1 MGNRGAMQKHLTKV
15 RRLGKCS
22 VLSGAHDAKGSCF
35 PHDALVTLATAH
47 NARSSSRI
55 EHESMPPD
63 RLWRTLHERSDCD
76 EDELCL
82 VKKLGMQY
90 NVGIRRY
97 IKPLKPQN
105 LTWRR
110 FEKTWLNTNHIENI
124 MKHYDA
130 LYGDEFEF
138 LGVYPVD
145 FQGRTDGA
153 TCIGRTMCDFD
164 VADLIARGKKSFAMV
179 INTVKAHEPGE
190 HWVAIWCGVCPTCLN
205 YGIYYYDS
213 NGITHRAQI
222 PLQVRTFMAGVKRRM
237 IELGHGDFEV
247 HDVHRRHQTANGQC
261 GMFSICFI
269 VAMLCGHKFED
280 YVKLRSINDRL
291 MRRLRKVFFI

>member
-179 INTVKAHEPGE
+179 INTDKAHEPGE
-190 HWVAIWCGVCPTCLN
+190 HWVAIWCGVSQAAP
-205 YGIYYYDS
+205 
-213 NGITHRAQI
+213 A
-222 PLQVRTFMAGVKRRM
+222 PK
-237 IELGHGDFEV
+237 
-247 HDVHRRHQTANGQC
+247 
-261 GMFSICFI
+261 
-269 VAMLCGHKFED
+269 
-280 YVKLRSINDRL
+280 
-291 MRRLRKVFFI
+291 